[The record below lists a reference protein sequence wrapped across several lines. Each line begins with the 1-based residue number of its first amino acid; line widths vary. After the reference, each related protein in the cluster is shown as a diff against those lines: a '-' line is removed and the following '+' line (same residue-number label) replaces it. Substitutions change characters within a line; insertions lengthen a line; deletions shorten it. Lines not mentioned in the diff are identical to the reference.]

1 MAQHKHNQVVD
12 FSNSNDDKIKSAST
26 KNNMAQ
32 QTAVEWYYE
41 QTVIEG
47 KTNYYELLEQA
58 KQMGKEMIYVEIY
71 THSSVIDGSIS
82 FEEFDLGVSSI
93 GVNET
98 LVKKDFDKLWESVNE
113 IETKDLK
120 AEEWYLF
127 GFKRNWEDDGSGL
140 YNQCWFELVE
150 TFLIENKL

>member
-1 MAQHKHNQVVD
+1 
-12 FSNSNDDKIKSAST
+12 
-26 KNNMAQ
+26 MAQ
-32 QTAVEWYYE
+32 QTAVEWLVNHWKKLQSKGE
-41 QTVIEG
+41 KMSWQQIIDIT
-47 KTNYYELLEQA
+47 ELA
-58 KQMGKEMIYVEIY
+58 KQMENEMIYVEIY

-127 GFKRNWEDDGSGL
+127 GFKRNWEDDGSGS

>member
-1 MAQHKHNQVVD
+1 
-12 FSNSNDDKIKSAST
+12 
-26 KNNMAQ
+26 
-32 QTAVEWYYE
+32 
-41 QTVIEG
+41 
-47 KTNYYELLEQA
+47 
-58 KQMGKEMIYVEIY
+58 MIYVEIY

-82 FEEFDLGVSSI
+82 FEKFDLRVSSI

-127 GFKRNWEDDGSGL
+127 GFKRNWEDDGSGS
-140 YNQCWFELVE
+140 YNQCWFELVA
-150 TFLIENKL
+150 TSLIEIEL